1 MGAALALFPDVHA
14 LIRGRRLQIGAGL
27 LVLLLFS
34 GEARADFLVTLPA
47 AASLHGVPPA
57 FFHSDVWVFN
67 GSGESET
74 TVTATYRCAGGSCG
88 DAVQTFTI
96 PPRQVRAF
104 PDIVGTLFGAPET
117 FGAIEFESRSLIVVT
132 SRLYSPAR
140 GEPTIGMYVGGLKE
154 DDAHESAVLTSL
166 SHSADPVTGYRTN
179 VGVYNPNDV
188 AQPLVFT
195 FFAATGALLG
205 QFFDTVG
212 PRRPLQI
219 NDAEI
224 FRRLD
229 IAGDVRDFTCVVS
242 GDRVHPLFAY
252 ASVIDNRS
260 ADPFYIPG
268 EDAAGLAVSKVTLP
282 AAASLR
288 GIGGTFFQTDVRVWN
303 ASSTAFAAVT
313 VRYVCFTGACGI
325 AQREVLIAPRQTVV
339 LDDVVGTFFG
349 APGTGGAVEFV
360 SEEPIVVTSRLYT
373 PARSEPTFG
382 MFVPGM
388 VPDRASPAQVLNG
401 LARSGDSRV
410 NVGVFNDADPQ
421 VITYRLFDGNGS
433 LLGIAT
439 RSFGKREAFQVN
451 DIFSFLGVTAA
462 SVESAYVLVEGS
474 ELFPIFSYAAVIDNR
489 SQDPIFI
496 PGEDDPEKPPIRPSG
511 VGSR

>member
-1 MGAALALFPDVHA
+1 MDTP
-14 LIRGRRLQIGAGL
+14 IRNRRLPARAAGL
-27 LVLLLFS
+27 IAILFS
-34 GEARADFLVTLPA
+34 VGVARGDFVVTLPA

-67 GSGESET
+67 GSAENET
-74 TVTATYRCAGGSCG
+74 TVTATYRCAGGNCG
-88 DAVQTFTI
+88 DAVQTFTV

-104 PDIVGTLFGAPET
+104 PDIVGTLFEAPET
-117 FGAIEFESRSLIVVT
+117 FGAIEFESRTLIVVT

-140 GEPTIGMYVGGLKE
+140 GEPTVGMFVGGLKE
-154 DDAHESAVLTSL
+154 DDAHAAAVLTSL
-166 SHSADPVTGYRTN
+166 SHSANPGSGYRTN

-188 AQPLVFT
+188 AQPLVFS
-195 FFAATGALLG
+195 FFAASGEFLG
-205 QFFDTVG
+205 RFFDAVG

-224 FRRLD
+224 FRRLNLSGD
-229 IAGDVRDFTCVVS
+229 IPVFTAVVS
-242 GDRVHPLFAY
+242 GDGAHPLFAY

-260 ADPFYIPG
+260 ADPIYVPG

-282 AAASLR
+282 AAASLG
-288 GIGGTFFQTDVRVWN
+288 GIGGTFFHSDVRVWN
-303 ASSTAFAAVT
+303 ASSSAFAAVT
-313 VRYVCFTGACGI
+313 ARYVCFTGECGNSE
-325 AQREVLIAPRQTVV
+325 REVLIAPHQTIV
-339 LDDVVGTFFG
+339 LDDIVGTFFD

-360 SEEPIVVTSRLYT
+360 SEEPIVVTSRLST
-373 PARSEPTFG
+373 PEGSEPTFG

-421 VITYRLFDGNGS
+421 VITYRLFDGNGN
-433 LLGIAT
+433 LLGIAS
-439 RSFGKREAFQVN
+439 RFFGKREAFQVN
-451 DIFSFLGVTAA
+451 DIFAFLGVTAGP
-462 SVESAYVLVEGS
+462 VESAYCLVEGS
-474 ELFPIFSYAAVIDNR
+474 ELLPIFSYAAVIDNR

-496 PGEDDPEKPPIRPSG
+496 PGEDDPEKPPIRPSED
-511 VGSR
+511 GSR

>member
-1 MGAALALFPDVHA
+1 MDAPTRRRWLLFGAAGFFAV
-14 LIRGRRLQIGAGL
+14 
-27 LVLLLFS
+27 LFS
-34 GEARADFLVTLPA
+34 TGAARADFLVTLPA

-67 GSGESET
+67 GSAENET
-74 TVTATYRCAGGSCG
+74 TVTATYRCAGGNCG
-88 DAVQTFTI
+88 NAVQTFTI

-104 PDIVGTLFGAPET
+104 PDIVATLFGAPET
-117 FGAIEFESRSLIVVT
+117 FGAVEFESRTLIVVT

-140 GEPTIGMYVGGLKE
+140 GAPTIGMYVGGLKE
-154 DDAHESAVLTSL
+154 DDAHVSAVLTSL
-166 SHSADPVTGYRTN
+166 SHSADPGAGYRTN

-195 FFAATGALLG
+195 FFATTGASLG
-205 QFFDTVG
+205 QFSDSVG

-224 FRRLD
+224 FRRLNLS
-229 IAGDVRDFTCVVS
+229 GDARDFFAVVT
-242 GDRVHPLFAY
+242 GDGAHPLYAY

-260 ADPFYIPG
+260 ADPIYIPG

-282 AAASLR
+282 AAASLH
-288 GIGGTFFQTDVRVWN
+288 GAGQTFFHSDARVWN
-303 ASSTAFAAVT
+303 ASATAFAAVT
-313 VRYVCFTGACGI
+313 ARYVCFTGDCGDS
-325 AQREVLIAPRQTVV
+325 QREVLIAPRQMIV
-339 LDDVVGTFFG
+339 LDDIVASFFQ
-349 APGTGGAVEFV
+349 APESGGAVEFV
-360 SEEPIVVTSRLYT
+360 SEEPLVVTSRLYT

-421 VITYRLFDGNGS
+421 VITYRLFDGNGN
-433 LLGIAT
+433 LLGASS
-439 RSFGKREAFQVN
+439 RFFGKREVFQVN
-451 DIFSFLGVTAA
+451 DIFSFLGVSAA
-462 SVESAYVLVEGS
+462 SVESAYCLVEGS
-474 ELFPIFSYAAVIDNR
+474 ELLPILSYAAVIDNR

-496 PGEDDPEKPPIRPSG
+496 PGEDDPEKPPIRPTS
-511 VGSR
+511 GSR

>member
-1 MGAALALFPDVHA
+1 MDAPIRRPRTVLVAAGVLAILLSSGA
-14 LIRGRRLQIGAGL
+14 
-27 LVLLLFS
+27 
-34 GEARADFLVTLPA
+34 ARADFVVTLPA

-67 GSGESET
+67 GSADSET
-74 TVTATYRCAGGSCG
+74 TVTATYRCASGSCG

-117 FGAIEFESRSLIVVT
+117 FGAIEFESRTLIVVT

-140 GEPTIGMYVGGLKE
+140 GEPTVGMFVGGLKE
-154 DDAHESAVLTSL
+154 DDAHAAAVLTSL
-166 SHSADPVTGYRTN
+166 SHSANPATGYRTN
-179 VGVYNPNDV
+179 VGVYNPHDV
-188 AQPLVFT
+188 AQSLVFT

-205 QFFDTVG
+205 QFSDTVG

-224 FRRLD
+224 FRRLN
-229 IAGDVRDFTCVVS
+229 IASDVRDFTCVVS
-242 GDRVHPLFAY
+242 GDRINALFAY

-260 ADPFYIPG
+260 ADPIYIPG

-282 AAASLR
+282 AAASLG
-288 GIGGTFFQTDVRVWN
+288 GIGGTFFHTDARIWN
-303 ASSTAFAAVT
+303 ASPLAFAAVT
-313 VRYVCFTGACGI
+313 VRYVCFTGACGTS
-325 AQREVLIAPRQTVV
+325 QREILIGPRQTVV
-339 LDDVVGTFFG
+339 LDDVVGAFFG
-349 APGTGGAVEFV
+349 APGTGGSVEFV

-421 VITYRLFDGNGS
+421 VITYRLFDGGGN
-433 LLGIAT
+433 LLGIAS
-439 RSFGKREAFQVN
+439 RFFGKREVFQVN
-451 DIFSFLGVTAA
+451 DVFSFVGVTAS

-474 ELFPIFSYAAVIDNR
+474 ELLPIFSYAAVIDNR

-496 PGEDDPEKPPIRPSG
+496 PGEDDPEKPPIRPSAH
-511 VGSR
+511 SRQPR

>member
-1 MGAALALFPDVHA
+1 MNVPTRRRWLLFGAAGFFAV
-14 LIRGRRLQIGAGL
+14 
-27 LVLLLFS
+27 LFS
-34 GEARADFLVTLPA
+34 TGAARGDFLVTLPA

-67 GSGESET
+67 GSAENAT
-74 TVTATYRCAGGSCG
+74 TVTATYRCAGGNCG
-88 DAVQTFTI
+88 NAVQTFTI

-104 PDIVGTLFGAPET
+104 PDIVATLFGAPET
-117 FGAIEFESRSLIVVT
+117 FGAVEFESRTLIVVT

-154 DDAHESAVLTSL
+154 DDAHSSSVLTSL
-166 SHSADPVTGYRTN
+166 SHSANPGSGFRTN

-188 AQPLVFT
+188 AQPLSFS
-195 FFAATGALLG
+195 FFAATGAFLG

-212 PRRPLQI
+212 ARRPLQI

-224 FRRLD
+224 FRRLNLS
-229 IAGDVRDFTCVVS
+229 GDVRDFFTVVT
-242 GDRVHPLFAY
+242 GDGVHPLYAY

-260 ADPFYIPG
+260 ADPIYIPG

-282 AAASLR
+282 AAASLH
-288 GIGGTFFQTDVRVWN
+288 GAGQTFFHSDARVWN
-303 ASSTAFAAVT
+303 ASATAFATVT
-313 VRYVCFTGACGI
+313 ARYVCFTGGCGDS
-325 AQREVLIAPRQTVV
+325 QREVLIAPRQMIV
-339 LDDVVGTFFG
+339 LDDIVASFFQ
-349 APGTGGAVEFV
+349 APESGGAVEFV
-360 SEEPIVVTSRLYT
+360 SEQPLVVTSRLYT

-421 VITYRLFDGNGS
+421 VITYRLFDGNGN
-433 LLGIAT
+433 LLGISS
-439 RSFGKREAFQVN
+439 RSFGKREVFQVN
-451 DIFSFLGVTAA
+451 DIFSFLGVSAG
-462 SVESAYVLVEGS
+462 SVESAYCLVEGS
-474 ELFPIFSYAAVIDNR
+474 ELLPIFSYAAVIDNR

-511 VGSR
+511 IDR